1 MFETKRWCLGLSIGL
16 ALLGVSMTALGQEAY
31 KSDPLDPAFVMPDPS
46 QFDKAKREEKAEL
59 SNQERAVKAARSAI
73 ESTVD
78 DVFRGTADFNA
89 VRADFDR
96 YFNGLA
102 FPLMTQTDEA
112 SLEGLGRIRYEL
124 LRDIRGT
131 ANDSA
136 VRQHVIDELLLP
148 FCTRVM
154 ADSGYHPA
162 VRLNAVVML
171 GSLNRRDGQRNVE
184 PSVPLDT
191 ALRALVTLATAQD
204 TPGYLKAAAFAGIL
218 RHVNIDGQLKESAM
232 DPAVRDQIINMAI
245 SLLETTVPADGTPL
259 TDEQYWLRRQCV
271 QILGA
276 FRVPGADGKILGAL
290 KKVLED
296 EKSPLWISADAVEA
310 IGNMRV
316 NASDQVDVS
325 GVVKLIGSVVSRF
338 LKADIQS
345 IDEYIAA
352 IRENRMIAR
361 RSVEETSDA
370 ADAGAA
376 PDESGATSGSLQGKG
391 NAGDAGAALTQ
402 TTQAAAPVDVPN
414 YKINDVRS
422 RTKFIVF
429 VARKALDGLPPRRRS
444 EQKKPENLKAV
455 ADAET
460 AKMIEQL
467 VAAMDKVMDETDLAP
482 VTAATPTSQV
492 AAAQGP
498 PKTVTLDERLRKSL
512 EVAIGSLESAIAAA
526 EGAQPAVQ
534 SAVGGE

>member
-1 MFETKRWCLGLSIGL
+1 MSETKQWSWGLSIGL
-16 ALLGVSMTALGQEAY
+16 VLLCIATTARGQEAY
-31 KSDPLDPAFVMPDPS
+31 KSDPLDPAFVMPDPT
-46 QFDKAKREEKAEL
+46 QFDETKREQKAEL
-59 SNQERAVKAARSAI
+59 SNQQRAVKAARSAI
-73 ESTVD
+73 ESTID
-78 DVFRGTADFNA
+78 DVFRGTTDFA
-89 VRADFDR
+89 SVRAEFDR

-112 SLEGLGRIRYEL
+112 TLEGLGRVRYEL

-136 VRQHVIDELLLP
+136 LRRHLTDELVLP

-154 ADSGYHPA
+154 ADAEYHPA
-162 VRLNAVVML
+162 VRLNAVLLL

-191 ALRALVTLATAQD
+191 ALRALVTLASAQD

-218 RHVNIDGQLKESAM
+218 RHVGIDGQLAQSAM
-232 DPAVRDQIINMAI
+232 DPAVREQIINMAI
-245 SLLETTVPADGTPL
+245 NLLDTTVPADGSPL

-276 FRVPGADGKILGAL
+276 FRVPGADGKILSAL
-290 KKVLED
+290 KRVLED
-296 EKSPLWISADAVEA
+296 ENSPLWISADAVEA

-316 NASDQVDVS
+316 NPSDQVDVS
-325 GVVKLIGSVVSRF
+325 GVAKLIGAVVSRF
-338 LKADIQS
+338 LKADIQD
-345 IDEYIAA
+345 IDNYIAS
-352 IRENRMIAR
+352 IRENRSIAR

-370 ADAGAA
+370 ANAGAA
-376 PDESGATSGSLQGKG
+376 PDESGAASGSLQGKG
-391 NAGDAGAALTQ
+391 NAGDAGAALSQ

-429 VARKALDGLPPRRRS
+429 VARKALDGLPPRRRT
-444 EQKKPENLKAV
+444 EQKQPENLKAL

-460 AKMIEQL
+460 AKMIDQL
-467 VAAMDKVMDETDLAP
+467 VAAMDKVMSETDLAP
-482 VTAATPTSQV
+482 VAAATPTSQV
-492 AAAQGP
+492 VAAQGP
-498 PKTVTLDERLRKSL
+498 PKLVTLDERLRKSL
-512 EVAIGSLESAIAAA
+512 EVAISSLESVIEAGQ
-526 EGAQPAVQ
+526 GAQPAAQ
-534 SAVGGE
+534 SALGGQ